1 MGIKTEL
8 RVYCFDTSNPQEAS
22 AYKALVAELKAS
34 GLRRFCSHGG
44 GSHYRPDIAGCV
56 ELEVGHL
63 FADQWNT
70 HPIGDSV
77 IGQRVFDWAEDYNSS
92 MGAPLNI
99 KRGHYLVQ
107 VPEMAEVRRNTVRCG
122 YCGKQEP
129 AAKGYVFCPH
139 CLSSAYLDEGSLH
152 LTRMCPI
159 SEDTR
164 RALTEQELAH
174 LLPLYKQAQITGAEA
189 RTVVRNKAQRQAV
202 LDKYTAE
209 TSNATIERD
218 GMLWLLDKGVNM
230 DNVIYYPHTKVFCIG
245 WRQPVPEYVAIGW
258 VDMLNTFPYSWEV
271 RGATNTYKAALA
283 AKD

>member
-22 AYKALVAELKAS
+22 AYKALVSELKAS
-34 GLRRFCSHGG
+34 GLRCFCSHGG
-44 GSHYRPDIAGCV
+44 GSHYRPDIAGCI
-56 ELEVGHL
+56 ELDVGHL

-70 HPIGDSV
+70 HSIGDSV

-92 MGAPLNI
+92 IGAPPNI

-107 VPEMAEVRRNTVRCG
+107 VPEMVEVRRNTVRCG

-139 CLSSAYLDEGSLH
+139 CLSSAYLDEEHLH

-159 SEDTR
+159 SVDTR
-164 RALTEQELAH
+164 PALTEQELAY
-174 LLPLYKQAQITGAEA
+174 LLPLYRQAQTTGAES
-189 RTVVRNKAQRQAV
+189 RTAASNKAQRETV
-202 LDKYTAE
+202 LRKHASI
-209 TSNATIERD
+209 TSNAAIERD

-230 DNVIYYPHTKVFCIG
+230 DNVIYYDHTKVFCIG
-245 WRQPVPEYVAIGW
+245 WRKPVSEYVAIGL

-271 RGATNTYKAALA
+271 RSTSNVYKAALA
-283 AKD
+283 